1 MPKDAALFASPQS
14 HADAD
19 ELLAFIRR
27 LQRDDPLRPVTVVC
41 PHAYAMQ
48 SLRHTLGRA
57 GFANVQFKEFAMLA
71 EFLGAPALA
80 AENRR
85 PLTAIYRSAVVR
97 AVAAQATGLLQP
109 QRDHPSTHMSL
120 RQTFMQLRHASELA
134 LNNIEARGGLRAES
148 VALYR
153 RFRELTQAFYDDADL
168 AEAAAN
174 AVRNAAAAGLDDL
187 GFIVFFRVRG
197 LTRPQSDLMRA
208 LAETQRCAVLL
219 GETGD
224 AEADASIQEMI
235 AELRPHLGEPQPAP
249 QIPQADADAIT
260 ETAQSNAHASVET
273 AHLLVAPTAHEEVR
287 WVIRQIVHRAQTRAT
302 PFHRIAV
309 LYRKQSPYAALIR
322 DELALAGIPVAGADA
337 TPLADTAV
345 GRTLNGILRLWDED
359 FARDAVMEWLTGCPL
374 KPPEGIDAVAFSP
387 SRWDAVSKRAGIVR
401 GAAQW
406 RQRLEQFAA
415 NAEQRAEYGIAQ
427 DEISPA
433 AEAAMRFEA
442 YTARQIERFI
452 TDLAQNAAP
461 PADVGGEPWRA
472 YSEWALNL
480 LDRCLADALP
490 EEEQRARE
498 KIQSILN
505 ELKQADE
512 IQPDAS
518 YDAFKDIFKLALN
531 EALQVPAGRGGAVGQ
546 GVFAAPLNR
555 AAAMTFDVVHIV
567 GMIEGAVPPAMRD
580 DPLISERD
588 REQAGGAE
596 QGLTLQRQR
605 KADERHAFLA
615 ALAAAPQ
622 CTLSYPLADTA
633 GQRRNYASRW
643 LLEKAS
649 QLAGRQVFDSDLT
662 KLSAESWLTV
672 ISSLPNSLATAQS
685 AAHADKHDY
694 NLERL
699 LRWQR
704 LGIDAAQHPFM
715 ADAALAASVR
725 LGRARNG
732 SAFTAWDGNL
742 AAEAPNAAFARRL
755 GEQPMSPTRLE
766 RWARCPFSYF
776 LSSVLR
782 LGAEDNPED
791 IHTISPLERGALL
804 HGILEEFIDA
814 MRKRNALP
822 APNEAW
828 KAEQRA
834 ELHRIADKAFSAAAE
849 RGIVGKS
856 VMWQIVKEDMR
867 VDLDVLLDE
876 DLRMRERHGVSPLA
890 VEVHFGIGKDGWR
903 EAEYALADEAETT
916 IKFRG
921 KIDRIDVSPDGSEAL
936 VLDYKAGSR
945 SAYGALNKDPI
956 DRGKRLQLAIYSLAA
971 RQGLRNAQSVS
982 AAYWFVTAKGNFALA
997 PSTPVRINDENVQKH
1012 FSEGVSIILDGIRGG
1027 IFPANPGPP
1036 SWGSFQNCNY
1046 CDFDSLC
1053 PSERNVIWE
1062 RKSADPL
1069 LKDYTRLAD
1078 GDYAAEED

>member
-14 HADAD
+14 HADAG

-57 GFANVQFKEFAMLA
+57 GFANVQFKEFPMLA

-80 AENRR
+80 AESRR
-85 PLTAIYRSAVVR
+85 PLTAIYRSAVIR

-109 QRDHPSTHMSL
+109 QRDHPATHMSL
-120 RQTFMQLRHASELA
+120 RQTFMQLRHASETA
-134 LNNIEARGGLRAES
+134 LDHIADRGGLRAES

-153 RFRELTQAFYDDADL
+153 RFRKRTQAFYDDADL

-174 AVRNAAAAGLDDL
+174 AVRNNTAAGLDDL

-197 LTRPQSDLMRA
+197 LTRPQRELMRA

-224 AEADASIQEMI
+224 SEADAAIQEMI
-235 AELRPHLGEPQPAP
+235 AELRPLLGEPQPTP
-249 QIPQADADAIT
+249 QTPQAHADAAA
-260 ETAQSNAHASVET
+260 EAAQSDATTET
-273 AHLLVAPTAHEEVR
+273 AHLLVAPTAHEEAR
-287 WVIRQIVHRAQTRAT
+287 WVIRQIVHRVQTHGT

-309 LYRKQSPYAALIR
+309 LYRKQAPYAALIR

-345 GRTLNGILRLWDED
+345 GRALGGILRLWDED

-374 KPPEGIDAVAFSP
+374 KPPEIIDATAFSP

-401 GAAQW
+401 GADQW

-415 NAEQRAEYGIAQ
+415 AAEQRAEDGIAQ

-442 YTARQIERFI
+442 YTARQIALFI
-452 TDLAQNAAP
+452 ADLVRNSP
-461 PADVGGEPWRA
+461 PKDVDGEPWRA

-490 EEEQRARE
+490 DEERRALD

-505 ELKQADE
+505 ELKNADE

-518 YDAFKDIFKLALN
+518 YDVFKLALN

-546 GVFAAPLNR
+546 GVFVAPLSL
-555 AAAMTFDVVHIV
+555 AAAMTFDIVHIV

-588 REQAGGAE
+588 REDAGGAE
-596 QGLTLQRQR
+596 EGLPLQRQR

-633 GQRRNYASRW
+633 GQRKNYASRW
-643 LLEKAS
+643 LLEKAT
-649 QLAGRQVFDSDLT
+649 QLAGRPIFDSDLA
-662 KLSAESWLTV
+662 KSSAEPWLTV
-672 ISSLPNSLATAQS
+672 ISSLPNSLDTAQS

-699 LRWQR
+699 RRWQQ
-704 LGIDAAQHPFM
+704 LGMDAAQHPFM
-715 ADAALAASVR
+715 TDAALAASVR

-782 LGAEDNPED
+782 LGAENNPED

-804 HGILEEFIDA
+804 HGILEEFVDT
-814 MRKRNALP
+814 MRKRKALP
-822 APNEAW
+822 APNQAW
-828 KAEQRA
+828 TQEQRA
-834 ELHRIADKAFSAAAE
+834 ELHRIADEAFSAAAE

-867 VDLDVLLDE
+867 TDLDVLLDA
-876 DLRMRERHGVSPLA
+876 DLRMRARHGVSPLA
-890 VEVHFGIGKDGWR
+890 VEVNFGIGKDGWR
-903 EAEYALADEAETT
+903 EAEYTLSDEAETT

-921 KIDRIDVSPDGSEAL
+921 KIDRIDVSPDGGEAL
-936 VLDYKAGSR
+936 VLDYKTGGR
-945 SAYGALNKDPI
+945 SAYGALKDDPI

-971 RQGLRNAQSVS
+971 QQGLQTAQSVS
-982 AAYWFVTAKGNFALA
+982 AAYWFVTARGNFALA
-997 PSTPVRINDENVQKH
+997 PSTPVRISDENVQKH
-1012 FSEGVSIILDGIRGG
+1012 FNEGVSIILNGIRGG
-1027 IFPANPGPP
+1027 VFPANPGPP
-1036 SWGSFQNCNY
+1036 SWGNFQNCNY

-1053 PSERNVIWE
+1053 PSRRNVIWE

-1078 GDYAAEED
+1078 GDYATEED

>member
-1 MPKDAALFASPQS
+1 MSQDATLFAAPQS
-14 HADAD
+14 HADAR

-41 PHAYAMQ
+41 PHAYAIQ
-48 SLRHTLGRA
+48 SLRHMLGRA
-57 GFANVQFKEFAMLA
+57 GFANVQFKEFTMLA

-80 AENRR
+80 AESRR
-85 PLTAIYRSAVVR
+85 PLTAIYRSAAVR

-109 QRDHPSTHMSL
+109 QRDHPATHMSL
-120 RQTFMQLRHASELA
+120 RQTFMQLRHASETA
-134 LNNIEARGGLRAES
+134 LDRIEAQGGLRAES

-153 RFRELTQAFYDDADL
+153 RFRKRTQAFYDDADL

-174 AVRNAAAAGLDDL
+174 AVRNNTAAGLDDL
-187 GFIVFFRVRG
+187 GFIVFYRVLG

-208 LAETQRCAVLL
+208 LAETRRCAALL

-224 AEADASIQEMI
+224 NDADASIRELI
-235 AELRPHLGEPQPAP
+235 AELCPHLGEPQRAP
-249 QIPQADADAIT
+249 NTPQA
-260 ETAQSNAHASVET
+260 HARASAET

-287 WVIRQIVHRAQTRAT
+287 WVIRQIVHRVQTQAT

-309 LYRKQSPYAALIR
+309 LYRKQAPYAALIR
-322 DELALAGIPVAGADA
+322 DELTLAGIPVAGAA
-337 TPLADTAV
+337 AAPLADTAV
-345 GRTLNGILRLWDED
+345 GRTISGILRLWDED

-374 KPPEGIDAVAFSP
+374 KPPEGIDAAAFSP

-406 RQRLEQFAA
+406 RQRLEQFAVKA
-415 NAEQRAEYGIAQ
+415 DRRAEDGIAQ

-433 AEAAMRFEA
+433 AANAMRFDA
-442 YTARQIERFI
+442 HTARQIALFI
-452 TDLAQNAAP
+452 SDLAETAAP

-480 LDRCLADALP
+480 LNRCLADTLP
-490 EEEQRARE
+490 DEERRARD
-498 KIQSILN
+498 KIQAILN

-518 YDAFKDIFKLALN
+518 YDVFKLALT
-531 EALQVPAGRGGAVGQ
+531 EALQAPAGRGGAVGQ
-546 GVFAAPLNR
+546 GVFVAPLNL

-596 QGLTLQRQR
+596 QGLPLQQQS

-615 ALAAAPQ
+615 ALATAPQ
-622 CTLSYPLADTA
+622 FTLSYPLADTA

-649 QLAGRQVFDSDLT
+649 QIAGRQVFDSDLA
-662 KLSAESWLTV
+662 KSSAEPWLTV
-672 ISSLPNSLATAQS
+672 ISSLPNSLDTARS

-699 LRWQR
+699 RRWQQ
-704 LGIDAAQHPFM
+704 LGIDAARHPFM
-715 ADAALAASVR
+715 TDDAIAASVR

-742 AAEAPNAAFARRL
+742 TAEAPNAAFARRL

-782 LGAEDNPED
+782 LGAESAPED

-804 HGILEEFIDA
+804 HDILEEFIDT

-822 APNEAW
+822 APNQAW
-828 KAEQRA
+828 NAEQRA
-834 ELHRIADKAFSAAAE
+834 ELHRIADNAFSAAAE

-856 VMWQIVKEDMR
+856 VMWQIVKVDMR
-867 VDLDVLLDE
+867 SDLDTLLDA

-890 VEVHFGIGKDGWR
+890 VEVDFGIGKDGWR
-903 EAEYALADEAETT
+903 EAEYALSGSDKDETT

-921 KIDRIDVSPDGSEAL
+921 KIDRIDISPDGSEAL
-936 VLDYKAGSR
+936 VLDYKTGSR
-945 SAYGALNKDPI
+945 SAYSALNKDPI

-971 RQGLRNAQSVS
+971 QQGLQSAQSVS
-982 AAYWFVTAKGNFALA
+982 AAYWFATARGNFALA
-997 PSTPVRINDENVQKH
+997 PSAPVRIDDENVRKR
-1012 FSEGVSIILDGIRGG
+1012 FDEGVSTILNGIRSGV
-1027 IFPANPGPP
+1027 FPANPGPP
-1036 SWGSFQNCNY
+1036 SWGSFQNCGY

-1053 PSERNVIWE
+1053 PSRRKTLWE

-1069 LKDYTRLAD
+1069 LSDYARLAEGEYPTD
-1078 GDYAAEED
+1078 ED

>member
-14 HADAD
+14 HAG

-80 AENRR
+80 AESRR
-85 PLTAIYRSAVVR
+85 PLTAIYRSAVIR

-109 QRDHPSTHMSL
+109 QRDHPATHMSL
-120 RQTFMQLRHASELA
+120 RQTFMQLRHASESA
-134 LNNIEARGGLRAES
+134 LDKIAERGGLRAES

-168 AEAAAN
+168 SEAAAN
-174 AVRNAAAAGLDDL
+174 AVRNNTAAGLDDL

-197 LTRPQSDLMRA
+197 LTRPQRDLMRA
-208 LAETQRCAVLL
+208 LAETRRCAVLL

-224 AEADASIQEMI
+224 VETDASVQEMI
-235 AELRPHLGEPQPAP
+235 AELRPLLGEPQPSP
-249 QIPQADADAIT
+249 QTPQAHADAS
-260 ETAQSNAHASVET
+260 AET
-273 AHLLVAPTAHEEVR
+273 AHLLVAPTAHEEAR

-309 LYRKQSPYAALIR
+309 LYRKQAPYAALIR

-345 GRTLNGILRLWDED
+345 GRALGGILRLWDED

-374 KPPEGIDAVAFSP
+374 KPPEVIDAAAFSP

-406 RQRLEQFAA
+406 RQRLEQFADA
-415 NAEQRAEYGIAQ
+415 AEQRAESGIAQ

-442 YTARQIERFI
+442 YTARQIALFI
-452 TDLAQNAAP
+452 ADLDQNSP
-461 PADVGGEPWRA
+461 PKDVGGQPWRA

-480 LDRCLADALP
+480 LDRYLTDVDTLP
-490 EEEQRARE
+490 DEERRARE
-498 KIQSILN
+498 KIESILN
-505 ELKQADE
+505 ELKNADE

-518 YDAFKDIFKLALN
+518 YDVFKLALN

-546 GVFAAPLNR
+546 GVFVAPLSL

-588 REQAGGAE
+588 REEAGGAE
-596 QGLTLQRQR
+596 QGLPLQRQR

-615 ALAAAPQ
+615 ALSAAPQ

-633 GQRRNYASRW
+633 GQRKNYASRW
-643 LLEKAS
+643 LLEKAT
-649 QLAGRQVFDSDLT
+649 QLAGRPIFDSDLA
-662 KLSAESWLTV
+662 KLSAEPWLTV
-672 ISSLPNSLATAQS
+672 ISSLPNSLDTAQS

-699 LRWQR
+699 RRWRQ
-704 LGIDAAQHPFM
+704 LGMDAARHPFM
-715 ADAALAASVR
+715 TDAALAASVR

-755 GEQPMSPTRLE
+755 VEQPMSPTRLE

-782 LGAEDNPED
+782 LGAENNPED

-804 HGILEEFIDA
+804 HGILEEFVDM
-814 MRKRNALP
+814 MRNQDALP

-828 KAEQRA
+828 TQEQRA
-834 ELHRIADKAFSAAAE
+834 ELHRIADEAFSAAAE

-867 VDLDVLLDE
+867 TDLDVLLE
-876 DLRMRERHGVSPLA
+876 ADLRMRQRHGVSPLA
-890 VEVHFGIGKDGWR
+890 VEVNFGIGKDGWR
-903 EAEYALADEAETT
+903 EAEYTLSDEAETT

-921 KIDRIDVSPDGSEAL
+921 KIDRIDISPDGGEAL
-936 VLDYKAGSR
+936 VLDYKTGGR
-945 SAYGALNKDPI
+945 SAYGALKDDPI

-971 RQGLRNAQSVS
+971 QQGLQTAQSVS
-982 AAYWFVTAKGNFALA
+982 AAYWFVTARGNFALA
-997 PSTPVRINDENVQKH
+997 PSAPVRISDDDAQKR
-1012 FSEGVSIILDGIRGG
+1012 FDAGVSIILDGIRNGV
-1027 IFPANPGPP
+1027 FPANPGPP
-1036 SWGSFQNCNY
+1036 SWGNFQNCNY

-1053 PSERNVIWE
+1053 PSRRNVIWE
-1062 RKSADPL
+1062 RKSADPR

-1078 GDYAAEED
+1078 GDYATEED